1 MPGTVTSYTVEDL
14 RFPTSLD
21 EAGSDAMN
29 KDGDYSAAYCTL
41 RTDDGQVGYGLT
53 FTIGRGNDIVCS
65 AVEQVAS
72 RLVGWKTEELFTAA
86 GMGRMWHY
94 LLADSQLRW
103 IGPEKGVIHIATAA
117 VVNAAWDMYARHEKK
132 PLWQLV
138 ADFTPEEFVAATTF
152 RYITDAITPEEA
164 LELLKSK
171 EAGKKERVAKLKV
184 EGYPAYT
191 TSVGW
196 FGYPDEKVAKLTR
209 EAIAQGFNHFKASSQ
224 AMKVGADVATDQRR
238 LALIRSIIDDPKE
251 CAGRPVPSAGSL
263 VGKQAGPTG
272 SVLMIDSNQ
281 VWDVQEAVDY
291 VKQLKDARPWFI
303 EEPTAPDDILGHAS
317 IRKQL
322 KPYGIGVAT
331 GEHGHNRM
339 LFKQML
345 AAESLDVLQI
355 DSCRLAGVNEILAVL
370 LMAAKKGIPVC
381 PHAGGVGLTNY
392 VVHLSI
398 IDYLCV
404 SGTKERNVL
413 EYVSHLHEHF
423 EHPPTINPHGFYNV
437 PLDPNEGYSIG
448 MHDESKATYVYPHGK
463 YWSGAGADKVKAN
476 GDGNKLA

>member
-1 MPGTVTSYTVEDL
+1 MPTLTSFTVEDL
-14 RFPTSLD
+14 RFPSDTD
-21 EAGSDAMN
+21 GMGTDAMQ
-29 KDGDYSAAYCTL
+29 KSCTYSAAYCTL

-53 FTIGRGNDIVCS
+53 FTIGRGNDIVCA
-65 AVEQVAS
+65 AVEQVAA
-72 RLVGWKTEELFTAA
+72 RLVGWKTEELFSAA

-94 LLADSQLRW
+94 LLADPQLRW

-152 RYITDAITPEEA
+152 RYITDAITPDEA

-171 EAGKKERVAKLKV
+171 EAGKAERLATLKA

-196 FGYPDEKVAKLTR
+196 FGYPDEKVARLTR
-209 EAIAQGFNHFKASSQ
+209 EAIAQGFNHFK
-224 AMKVGADVATDQRR
+224 MKVGADVAMDQRR
-238 LALIRSIIDDPKE
+238 LALIRSIIDDPSE
-251 CAGRPVPSAGSL
+251 CAGRAPPKPESL
-263 VGKQAGPTG
+263 VGKNAGPTG

-281 VWDVQEAVDY
+281 VWDVQEAVEY
-291 VKQLKDARPWFI
+291 VKRLKDASPWFI

-331 GEHGHNRM
+331 GEHAHNRM
-339 LFKQML
+339 TFKQLL
-345 AAESLDVLQI
+345 AAEAIDVCQI

-370 LMAAKKGIPVC
+370 LMAAKKGVPVC

-423 EHPPTINPHGFYNV
+423 EHPPSINQRGYYNV
-437 PLDPNEGYSIG
+437 PLDPSEGYSIG
-448 MHDESKATYVYPHGK
+448 MHPESKAAFTFPHGAHWAGVAAEEK
-463 YWSGAGADKVKAN
+463 RAAGAN
-476 GDGNKLA
+476 GTA

>member
-1 MPGTVTSYTVEDL
+1 MPTLATFTVDDL
-14 RFPTSLD
+14 RFPSDTD
-21 EAGSDAMN
+21 GMGTDAMQ
-29 KDGDYSAAYCTL
+29 KSCTYSAAYCTL

-53 FTIGRGNDIVCS
+53 FTIGRGNDIVCA
-65 AVEQVAS
+65 AVEQVAA
-72 RLVGWKTEELFTAA
+72 RLVGWKTENVFSAA

-94 LLADSQLRW
+94 LLADPQLRW

-117 VVNAAWDMYARHEKK
+117 VVNAVWDLYARHEGK

-164 LELLKSK
+164 LELLKAK
-171 EAGKKERVAKLKV
+171 EAGKAERLARLKA

-196 FGYPDEKVAKLTR
+196 FGYPDEKVARLTR
-209 EAIAQGFNHFKASSQ
+209 EAIAHGFNHFK
-224 AMKVGADVATDQRR
+224 MKVGADVAMDQRR
-238 LALIRSIIDDPKE
+238 LALIRSIIDDPSE
-251 CAGRPVPSAGSL
+251 CAGRATPKPESL
-263 VGKQAGPTG
+263 VGKNAGPTG

-281 VWDVQEAVDY
+281 VWDVQEAVEY
-291 VKQLKDARPWFI
+291 VKQLKEAKPWFI
-303 EEPTAPDDILGHAS
+303 EEDDILGHAS

-322 KPYGIGVAT
+322 KPYNIRVAT
-331 GEHGHNRM
+331 GEHAHNRIV
-339 LFKQML
+339 FKQLL
-345 AAESLDVLQI
+345 AADAIDVCQI

-370 LMAAKKGIPVC
+370 LMAAKKGVPVC

-423 EHPPTINPHGFYNV
+423 THPPSINARGYYNV
-437 PLDPNEGYSIG
+437 PLDPHEGYSIA
-448 MHDESKATYVYPHGK
+448 MHAESKAAFSFPHGA
-463 YWSGAGADKVKAN
+463 YWASVAAEEQVLAN
-476 GDGNKLA
+476 MDGTA